1 MKAKTHPKFLA
12 MMAAGALAINIGGIG
27 AAHAQGMPADA
38 QQLVQTMR
46 PMYISQATPDQD
58 QTTATTAT
66 TTPTTPTTPTQQT
79 DDSAYGGMPSGTS
92 ASASG
97 RRQGSCSDMPRCDV
111 FFGQ

>member
-1 MKAKTHPKFLA
+1 MKSKVSPKRFA
-12 MMAAGALAINIGGIG
+12 MVAACALVANVATLG

-46 PMYISQATPDQD
+46 PMFMSQATPEQK
-58 QTTATTAT
+58 QTAATPAA
-66 TTPTTPTTPTQQT
+66 QT
-79 DDSAYGGMPSGTS
+79 DDAAYGGMAAGVS

-97 RRQGSCSDMPRCDV
+97 RAQSGCRAMPRCDV